1 MTFQDQCRQAAA
13 EFLKT
18 VVLVDDRASFS
29 GHVEEVV
36 AEDADVLEEPGEF
49 DAVAAEGG
57 IDEPVK
63 GGGADLDAG
72 AITRGFAEN
81 GIVCAVL
88 KPEEGKPLTAQTL
101 KAAHAAD
108 VLVIDWEMMDDGQ
121 NAINMIQQ
129 LLKEDAEAG
138 GRLRL
143 IAIYTGRGK
152 LEDIPEKI
160 TASIDG
166 LESQKKNL
174 TLVNSAGTTKII
186 VLSKGVDSEKN
197 TGAPPVSRVSEE
209 KLADHLID
217 EFAAFAGGVLPN
229 TAMASIGHLRNNTH
243 RLLERFNKHMDGPLI
258 SHHALCGSPPDAI
271 QYVSELIVQE
281 IEAQV
286 PLKQVVKK
294 FAGIESISMFLES
307 DQRSSQEP
315 KIRMDSGIEVHEQKI
330 STDLIRNIMS
340 NGLDDEGVIEEILK
354 ETKKSKSFYKKAL
367 SKRCELFYLLNSDNF
382 DEAAGHHDTFSKIS
396 CVKRA
401 LEDMDLEDLETF
413 PTLKLGSIVH
423 DGKYYLVCIT
433 PVCDSIR
440 LKDGDTNFTFA
451 RLDESD
457 DEFGFVIPDDGRL
470 VRLSIN
476 RKRAY
481 FISYDLEISDQKDVR
496 ACRKADTETL
506 IFRPAPVAAD
516 DSQGPELRWI
526 ADLKPMQAQRVVSS
540 LTAHLSRVGLDEFEW
555 LRLQAPNWS

>member
-13 EFLKT
+13 AFLKT

-29 GHVEEVV
+29 GHVQEAV
-36 AEDADVLEEPGEF
+36 AEDADALEEPGEL
-49 DAVAAEGG
+49 DAVSAEGG
-57 IDEPVK
+57 KSEPVR

-88 KPEEGKPLTAQTL
+88 KPEDGKPLTEQAL

-108 VLVIDWEMMDDGQ
+108 VLVVDWEMMDDGQ
-121 NAINMIQQ
+121 NAINIIQQ
-129 LLKEDAEAG
+129 LLTEDAEAG

-152 LEDIPEKI
+152 LEDIPQKI
-160 TASIDG
+160 KTCIGG
-166 LESQKKNL
+166 LEQQEKNL
-174 TLVNSAGTTKII
+174 TLVNGAGTTKII
-186 VLSKGVDSEKN
+186 VLSKGEGSKKN
-197 TGAPPVSRVSEE
+197 SGEQPVSRVSEE

-217 EFAAFAGGVLPN
+217 EFASFAGGILPN

-294 FAGIESISMFLES
+294 FAGIESISVFLES

-315 KIRMDSGIEVHEQKI
+315 KIRMVSGDEVHEQKI
-330 STDLIRNIMS
+330 STQLVADIMS
-340 NGLDDEGVIEEILK
+340 HGLENEDIIARILEE
-354 ETKKSKSFYKKAL
+354 TQKSKNFYKKAL
-367 SKRCELFYLLNSDNF
+367 SKRHELFYLLNSSNF
-382 DEAAGHHDTFSKIS
+382 EDAAGHHGAFSKIS

-401 LEDMDLEDLETF
+401 LEDVDLSDLESF

-423 DGKYYLVCIT
+423 DGKYYFICIT
-433 PVCDSIR
+433 PVCDSVR
-440 LKDGDTNFTFA
+440 LKDKDTNFTFA
-451 RLDESD
+451 RLEKSE
-457 DEFGFVIPDDGRL
+457 DEFGFVIPDVDGL

-496 ACRKADTETL
+496 ACRKVDAETL
-506 IFRPAPVAAD
+506 VFRPAPVAAD
-516 DSQGPELRWI
+516 GSQGPELRWI

-555 LRLQAPNWS
+555 LRLQSPKWS